1 MSEPTEHGV
10 LHGAAGPVEPDP
22 AAETSLVQTFENT
35 LEISQDVKLCAASEE
50 TNSREKLEDE
60 QTVCL
65 PAAETSTTESKW
77 VVGDQCQAVW
87 SEDGLVYPATV
98 VSLSGERCRVCFN
111 SYGNEEDMEL
121 SALQRLKAAPHTQR
135 QNAQDWS
142 PGSRC
147 RAVYSEDGVVY
158 PAVVLWVK
166 GQRCRVRFD
175 DYNNEEEQ
183 DISSLLS
190 PDELH
195 GPLRATTKGSS
206 WKSTSTSHFDR
217 RRGRREENQEERRRD
232 QQSCSRVKESKER
245 EQTRRANQQR
255 GEAEKPTNHSSSLF
269 PPFPPPP
276 QSSSGDPL
284 SFMPPPPPPPPLWMF
299 GGKESRGSTGVD
311 STSSMLMLWYMC
323 GFHTGS
329 FMAQQLLRSNSK
341 D

>member
-232 QQSCSRVKESKER
+232 QQSCSR
-245 EQTRRANQQR
+245 
-255 GEAEKPTNHSSSLF
+255 
-269 PPFPPPP
+269 
-276 QSSSGDPL
+276 DPL